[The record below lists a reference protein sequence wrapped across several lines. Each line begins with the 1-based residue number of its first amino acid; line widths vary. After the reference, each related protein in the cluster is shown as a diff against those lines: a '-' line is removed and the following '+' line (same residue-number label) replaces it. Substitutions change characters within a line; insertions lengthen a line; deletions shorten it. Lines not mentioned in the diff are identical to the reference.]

1 MFLMSRQTATSYFPQ
16 RGGVTMVQSTIHPG
30 HATAAHRILS
40 GRAPELA
47 GTDEDRAARVAAAH
61 LPWLAHLDDEERQV
75 CLDEVVR
82 ALVSGTELG
91 TLIETWADSAAQRLA
106 ARIAGFRR

>member
-1 MFLMSRQTATSYFPQ
+1 
-16 RGGVTMVQSTIHPG
+16 MVQSTIHPG

-47 GTDEDRAARVAAAH
+47 GNDEERAARVAAAH

-82 ALVSGTELG
+82 ALVAGSELG
-91 TLIETWADSAAQRLA
+91 TLIESWAEIAAQRHA
-106 ARIAGFRR
+106 TRIAGFRR